1 MGFEELDLRE
11 MISFFLPCM
20 DRFAGIYA
28 RRGNRWLWGWLF
40 FNDFRNCF
48 EGTSSG
54 VGRGL
59 LRGEGGMF
67 LLVGCCAVLGITAEF
82 PWGERKKGRKGKGMG
97 MEVVD
102 AMLLDHL
109 LCFGR
114 MHFSE
119 VLNLS

>member
-1 MGFEELDLRE
+1 MRE
-11 MISFFLPCM
+11 STLAAGINGYGDGFFL
-20 DRFAGIYA
+20 
-28 RRGNRWLWGWLF
+28 
-40 FNDFRNCF
+40 NDFGNCF

-54 VGRGL
+54 VGRWL
-59 LRGEGGMF
+59 LRGDGVMV

-82 PWGERKKGRKGKGMG
+82 FRGEGKKGRKGKGMG